1 MRFSTRVLVLLA
13 CVFIGDIS
21 AAAAAG
27 CLPAG
32 YTPAGLRELAARE
45 FKLEDDE
52 KRQRLALDLLT
63 CLSDPDPEIRDDIAY
78 RAYVYWMRNKSL
90 TTETLRTIS
99 ARLQS
104 ELTTSKTDT
113 AGFRKPFAALVLS
126 ELARTDRKDP
136 WMSPAE
142 RWELI
147 TNARN
152 YVVSVRDYRG
162 FDERQGWRHGVAHG
176 SDLLMQ
182 LSLNDA
188 LEKPQLDMLLAAVA
202 SQVGAHDG
210 HAYVYGEAERL
221 AAPVYYIAKRKLHSR
236 EEWQSWLSAL
246 AKPAPPLTAETLYKS
261 QHGLAWRQNTLNF
274 LSQLY
279 IAGNED
285 KDEEVKSLL
294 LPATTQ
300 ALKTLP

>member
-1 MRFSTRVLVLLA
+1 MRFSTRVFVLWA
-13 CVFIGDIS
+13 CVLIGEVS
-21 AAAAAG
+21 AAAG
-27 CLPAG
+27 CPPEG
-32 YTPAGLRELAARE
+32 YKRPGLRELAAQE
-45 FKLEDDE
+45 FKLEDDAI
-52 KRQRLALDLLT
+52 RQRLALDLLA

-78 RAYVYWMRNKSL
+78 RAYVYWMRNKGL

-99 ARLQS
+99 YRLQS
-104 ELTTSKTDT
+104 ELTASKMDA

-142 RWELI
+142 RSQLI
-147 TNARN
+147 TNASN
-152 YVVSVRDYRG
+152 YVASVRDYRG
-162 FDERQGWRHGVAHG
+162 YDEHQGWRHGVAHG

-182 LSLNDA
+182 LALNNA
-188 LEKPQLDMLLAAVA
+188 LEKSQLDRILAAVA
-202 SQVGAHDG
+202 SQVGAHEG
-210 HAYVYGEAERL
+210 HAYIYGEAERL
-221 AAPVYYIAKRKLHSR
+221 AAPVYYMAKRKLHSR

-246 AKPAPPLTAETLYKS
+246 AKPLPPLTGETIYKS
-261 QHGLAWRQNTLNF
+261 QQGLAWRQNTLNF

-279 IAGNED
+279 IAANED
-285 KDEEVKSLL
+285 KDEELKALL